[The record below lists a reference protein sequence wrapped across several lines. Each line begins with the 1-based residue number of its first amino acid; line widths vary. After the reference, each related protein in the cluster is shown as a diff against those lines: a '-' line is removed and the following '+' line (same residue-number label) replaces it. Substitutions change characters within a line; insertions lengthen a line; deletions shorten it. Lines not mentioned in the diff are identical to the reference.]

1 MAGLVQGEAGESFH
15 GEVLSPTTGPS
26 SPPRGLARA
35 RKAHLEA
42 LSVRLQRHGHL
53 PRVLLAVALVDR
65 GSLVIPPP
73 ELRFLLAQGQHNS
86 IGEQDQDVAHMSG
99 ILEGRPHPGARPSSQ
114 SGVVALAEE
123 HEPTSAFLGDGA
135 SELGLR
141 HGRRIKPALAASLL
155 GDHLEPVPF
164 VGDERMMVE
173 EAKRENRLSG
183 VVPGT
188 AARAPSRS
196 SAADRSSSAAAYSPS
211 REEECSDEGEE
222 REVDLGFPPSSRP
235 MTCDTTCTAAPTPV
249 PRRATDSPSARR
261 VARTSTAP
269 SPIWNAPMSWTKCWL

>member
-42 LSVRLQRHGHL
+42 LRVRLQRHGHL
-53 PRVLLAVALVDR
+53 PRVLLVVALVDR

-123 HEPTSAFLGDGA
+123 HEPTSAFLGDGV

-188 AARAPSRS
+188 AGRAPSRS

-211 REEECSDEGEE
+211 RECSDEGEE

-235 MTCDTTCTAAPTPV
+235 MTRDTTCTDAGPEEGDGQPV
-249 PRRATDSPSARR
+249 GEACRQNKYGPEPDLERTDVLA
-261 VARTSTAP
+261 
-269 SPIWNAPMSWTKCWL
+269 KCWL